1 MGFAYGLE
9 GFRFFQSVFSRPASI
24 LYSLNFEVDRDFEI
38 AWILKC
44 TEPAIRLWFSM
55 VGGFLDRPVFQ
66 HPGVFTS
73 SLFFNGWF
81 GGVLTGSLKLHGF
94 AGAPNPR
101 FSYGL
106 PWSAF
111 FSIGL
116 FFQNDRRLK

>member
-24 LYSLNFEVDRDFEI
+24 FYSLNFEFDRDFEI

-73 SLFFNGWF
+73 CPFSTVVLV
-81 GGVLTGSLKLHGF
+81 GGI
-94 AGAPNPR
+94 PP
-101 FSYGL
+101 
-106 PWSAF
+106 
-111 FSIGL
+111 
-116 FFQNDRRLK
+116 